1 MVLVLDNNLGFLGWI
16 MDALC
21 CSQCPAALDSLLCS
35 MATTQTKNNNQMAAD
50 ITVVSVRICS
60 KYHSIMDAIGV
71 SIATSRVCED
81 K

>member
-35 MATTQTKNNNQMAAD
+35 MATAQTKNDNQIVAE
-50 ITVVSVRICS
+50 ITVASVCIRS
-60 KYHSIMDAIGV
+60 KDHSIMDAIGV
-71 SIATSRVCED
+71 SIATSRVCNTN
-81 K
+81 